1 MKKWLYFC
9 AVSMFALTG
18 CDSIMEFAVKK
29 AVEKKMEKEQEL
41 EAIKVFQPKPS
52 DGNIGESAKYY
63 VHKEIMDMTY
73 SGSDKYVAG
82 NQNIPLEKV
91 QKIKVLKWFSGD
103 IEIQMHDKSGVELSE
118 TAGNPLE
125 TYAQMHTAFRTDNEL
140 DIQTSEWVPSETLFV
155 AYAQAGI
162 HPNSNYQKKMTVSVP
177 SQSKLTLD
185 IDEIKDDLFFN
196 HVTGLKEIEVES
208 DSKVH
213 GSIAATAVDIEAK
226 NIDLKLTNATQ
237 CKIESD
243 SKNETDK
250 LNIELDKETMEHGCR
265 ISSHKAEIHLTIPND
280 ILNKVYIKAPKEN
293 ITSDVEIQWI
303 DPNEEESFFSNIGNR
318 KVVLRSNTAKI
329 YVHTANSAQ

>member
-1 MKKWLYFC
+1 MKKWLYLC

-118 TAGNPLE
+118 TAENPLE

-213 GSIAATAVDIEAK
+213 GSIAATAVDIEAQ
-226 NIDLKLTNATQ
+226 NIDLKLTNVTQ

-265 ISSHKAEIHLTIPND
+265 ISSNKAEIHLTIPND